1 MSYSNLYH
9 DSISTVQLSP
19 FGEDQWNRIVTYS
32 PIYVHW
38 TDMLMMSE
46 QRTNKNTSG
55 KLNLMN
61 RIDLNAL
68 KLEDEML
75 LNEIYHIR
83 RSATELSKGKNKNP
97 DLKVS
102 DDEQDQQAASSTED
116 YQGSSE
122 FFHEAKEPVKHYCS
136 YSEPSFLHQQYHP
149 KRSVTTIQV

>member
-1 MSYSNLYH
+1 
-9 DSISTVQLSP
+9 
-19 FGEDQWNRIVTYS
+19 
-32 PIYVHW
+32 
-38 TDMLMMSE
+38 MLMMSE

-75 LNEIYHIR
+75 LNELYQMR
-83 RSATELSKGKNKNP
+83 RSANVLSRGKNKNP

-102 DDEQDQQAASSTED
+102 DDEEDQQVASSTED

-122 FFHEAKEPVKHYCS
+122 FFHEAKESVKHHSS
-136 YSEPSFLHQQYHP
+136 YAEPSFLHQQYHP